1 MPAVPPYIIEPT
13 VFQQFRA
20 SLPESKTSHPLG
32 CHRPRIPDRV
42 VFEKLVQVLV
52 FGCAYEKI
60 ADGSCSATTL
70 RDRSSRRVDRAW
82 GVIERLREMTLE
94 AYDRAIGL
102 DLSELAVDCCITKAP
117 CGGEKAGR
125 SPVDRGKRGLKRS
138 VVVDGRGIPIGSVT
152 APASRHDSP
161 LLVPTLDAARTLGMV
176 LEGATVHLDRGYD
189 SKLTRLRLLEF
200 GLVAEISRKG
210 RPAPLNATRRWVI
223 ERTNSWNNAHK
234 KLLWCT
240 ERCGRVVDFWMAL
253 SAVVVEVR
261 RLVREGW
268 TRYRW
273 EGRPSRR
280 P

>member
-1 MPAVPPYIIEPT
+1 
-13 VFQQFRA
+13 
-20 SLPESKTSHPLG
+20 
-32 CHRPRIPDRV
+32 
-42 VFEKLVQVLV
+42 
-52 FGCAYEKI
+52 
-60 ADGSCSATTL
+60 
-70 RDRSSRRVDRAW
+70 
-82 GVIERLREMTLE
+82 VIERLREMTLE

-161 LLVPTLDAARTLGMV
+161 LLVPTLDAARALGMV

-253 SAVVVEVR
+253 SAVVVVVR

-273 EGRPSRR
+273 DGRPSRR

>member
-1 MPAVPPYIIEPT
+1 MPALPPYIIEPI
-13 VFQQFRA
+13 FQQFSA
-20 SLPESKTSHPLG
+20 LLPERETSHPLG

-42 VFEKLVQVLV
+42 VFEKLVQILV

-70 RDRSSRRVDRAW
+70 RDRRDEW
-82 GVIERLREMTLE
+82 IELGVIERLREMSLE

-102 DLSELAVDCCITKAP
+102 ELSELAVDCCITKAP
-117 CGGEKAGR
+117 CGGEKAGK

-152 APASRHDSP
+152 APANRHDSP
-161 LLVPTLDAARTLGMV
+161 LLVPTLDAARALGMV

-189 SKLTRLRLLEF
+189 SKPTRLRLLEF

-210 RPAPLNATRRWVI
+210 IPAPLNATRRWVI

-240 ERCGRVVDFWMAL
+240 ERRGRVVDFWMAL
-253 SAVVVEVR
+253 SEVVVIVR

-273 EGRPSRR
+273 DARPSRQ